1 VKLIKNKYFV
11 LTISFILLLLTT
23 SIILKFFNNK
33 KVDSV
38 KDFINGDIKILYSYK
53 ENKIGSYLDELC
65 NNYELTCMQIDVSEY
80 NKIEKKQLKELIN
93 NDNLNSTISVFNS
106 GKLVETVIEI
116 DSEEKTLGFLQRV
129 KIMPT
134 ILNTKQTIIND
145 VNTILNQKEEKTLL
159 YLVYDSK
166 INTEK
171 QENIIQAISNE
182 NNINYKKM
190 NTYLLSAPQKNKL
203 NNLLKISDVSEQII
217 VCISNG
223 TIIGNIRDVW
233 NSKYK
238 YLSQLKEIG
247 FITTDNFYNKIDK
260 DEFEKL
266 ISNSETQVITITS
279 DDCKYC
285 SELAKIMDNIIV
297 NYNIE
302 INNLHINLN
311 EESETKSI
319 QKTLEKLEFDKE
331 LTTPLTLIVQKDEIL
346 EIIIGSSNEETII
359 NLFEEY
365 RIIKKEKEKT
375 NEWNI

>member
-375 NEWNI
+375 NE